1 MNAAKLK
8 GKIVERGTNVEKL
21 AEYLGI
27 DRATLYRKLGNFE
40 KFTIG
45 EANRVKTALDL
56 TDEEAT
62 AIFFE

>member
-21 AEYLGI
+21 AEFLGI
-27 DRATLYRKLGNFE
+27 DRATLYRKMSNFE

-62 AIFFE
+62 AIFFD

>member
-8 GKIVERGTNVEKL
+8 GKIVENGTNVEKL

-45 EANRVKTALDL
+45 EANKVKTALGL

-62 AIFFE
+62 AIFFD